1 MKSHMDVV
9 INSLL
14 DHAIVSLDPDGH
26 VTSWNSAA
34 EKTKG
39 YTEAE
44 IMGRHFS
51 CFYTQEDL
59 ILDLPALA
67 LRKAAEKGRHEA
79 EGWRVRKGG
88 DLFWANVV
96 VQPLVDHTGTIQG
109 FVKVTRD
116 NTQNLQVENL
126 REELHQS
133 QKLEMVG
140 QLTGGVAHDFNNL
153 LTAIEATHDLV
164 RKYAN
169 DARVDR
175 IMDVNKTALDRSR
188 KLISQLLAF
197 SRRQL
202 LYPKISSINDL
213 IAVFDVLLQK
223 AVGEKVTFSLDLK
236 QDLAAACIDQGQFQ
250 SALLNLV
257 VNARDAM
264 PAGGLLR
271 VFTDQIALTEVNYL
285 PPYDVPAGDYIVL
298 GVSDTGRG
306 MSPYVCAK
314 AFEPFFTTKEPGAGT
329 GLGLSQ
335 CYGFA
340 RQSGGTLVIES
351 QEGQGTTVRL
361 LVPAMTASIHVAVQP
376 SARTILFVD
385 DDWAVRVL
393 VAEILRD
400 LGHTVIEA
408 EDAQDALHQLHN
420 DISIDFLFTDIIMP
434 NGMDGLQ
441 LIAAARDIRPGLRA
455 LLASGYPRDVL
466 RDLARLPDD
475 VAYLA
480 KPYSR
485 SDLSANFGA
494 YKPASED
501 GIPSRPTGR

>member
-1 MKSHMDVV
+1 MDAV
-9 INSLL
+9 INSLV
-14 DHAIVSLDPDGH
+14 DHAIFTLDTDGNI
-26 VTSWNSAA
+26 TSWNTAA

-44 IMGRHFS
+44 IIGQHFS
-51 CFYTQEDL
+51 RFYTAEDRA
-59 ILDLPALA
+59 LDLPGLA
-67 LRKAAEKGRHEA
+67 LRMAVEKGRHEA
-79 EGWRVRKGG
+79 EGWRVRKDA

-96 VQPLVDHTGTIQG
+96 IQPLADRRGKIEG

-116 NTQNLQVENL
+116 ITQNLQVENL

-153 LTAIEATHDLV
+153 LTAIGATHDLV

-175 IMDVNKTALDRSR
+175 IMEVNKTALDRSR

-197 SRRQL
+197 SRKQL
-202 LYPKISSINDL
+202 LYPQTCSLNDL
-213 IAVFDVLLQK
+213 IVVFDVLLHK
-223 AVGEKVTFSLDLK
+223 AVGETVIFCLDL
-236 QDLAAACIDQGQFQ
+236 QPDLPPACIDQGQFQ

-264 PAGGLLR
+264 PAGGELK
-271 VFTDQIALTEVNYL
+271 VFTDRVSLTEANYP

-298 GVSDTGRG
+298 GVGDTGRG
-306 MSPYVCAK
+306 MSPHVRAK

-361 LVPAMTASIHVAVQP
+361 LLPAMARSVDVAPQP
-376 SARTILFVD
+376 SNRTILFVD
-385 DDWAVRVL
+385 DDLTVRVL

-400 LGHTVIEA
+400 MGHTVIEA

-420 DISIDFLFTDIIMP
+420 DVSIDFLFTDIIMP
-434 NGMDGLQ
+434 NGMDGLR

-475 VAYLA
+475 VVYLA

-485 SDLSANFGA
+485 SDLAANFGA
-494 YKPASED
+494 YPPAPE
-501 GIPSRPTGR
+501 GGAPPSPPDCE